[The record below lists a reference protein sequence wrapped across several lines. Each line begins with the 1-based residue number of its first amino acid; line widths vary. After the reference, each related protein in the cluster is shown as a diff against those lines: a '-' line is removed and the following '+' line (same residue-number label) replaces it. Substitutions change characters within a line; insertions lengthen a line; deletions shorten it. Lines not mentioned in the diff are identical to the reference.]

1 MLRLLLLVWLIL
13 STHSQRRAQQRPN
26 AHPRRFD
33 FGWSPLRP
41 FTLDTRLNCPLP
53 PFLQRSF
60 HACRFVEGEAALI
73 TATINALLSFN
84 PDLLVAIETQR
95 DSVGYLVDRC
105 EFLHIPATLLL
116 SRCPF
121 ALVVNDVAESSQ
133 LAPHFFVDEATREYR
148 YDGHGDHPL
157 WESRVGVANVN
168 EANTAY
174 NQAKGSTL
182 SLQGRYGERGSVG

>member
-1 MLRLLLLVWLIL
+1 MLRLLLLVWLSL

-41 FTLDTRLNCPLP
+41 FTLDIRLNCPLP

-73 TATINALLSFN
+73 TATVNALLSFN

-133 LAPHFFVDEATREYR
+133 LAPHFFVDEATRE
-148 YDGHGDHPL
+148 
-157 WESRVGVANVN
+157 
-168 EANTAY
+168 
-174 NQAKGSTL
+174 
-182 SLQGRYGERGSVG
+182 